1 MDMNLTLHQARVIG
15 CLLEKESTTPEY
27 YPLSLNALT
36 SACNQKSNRE
46 PVLSLTG
53 ADVQAVL
60 ATLVAERLV
69 SVEDRGRVTRYRHR
83 FCNTEFSPLQFSAQE
98 RAIICV
104 LLLRGAQTP
113 GELRSRSARLASF
126 ADVTETEQ
134 VLQTMVARG
143 WLAQL
148 PKVPG
153 KRECRYRTLL
163 CDEPP
168 VSESQ
173 ASPKGGDSGR
183 IQALEHEITEL
194 RAEIARLNQALAERQ
209 GN

>member
-1 MDMNLTLHQARVIG
+1 M
-15 CLLEKESTTPEY
+15 
-27 YPLSLNALT
+27 SLNALT

-126 ADVTETEQ
+126 ADVAETDRCCRPWWLVVGWRSCQ
-134 VLQTMVARG
+134 GRLVSASAATGHCCVQSCQSVKVRFPRRG
-143 WLAQL
+143 
-148 PKVPG
+148 G
-153 KRECRYRTLL
+153 
-163 CDEPP
+163 
-168 VSESQ
+168 
-173 ASPKGGDSGR
+173 
-183 IQALEHEITEL
+183 
-194 RAEIARLNQALAERQ
+194 
-209 GN
+209 